1 MAKHIKSKPKS
12 QDEKYQPTKEEEAA
26 LSRFAD
32 RYAASSP
39 APRLKLTAGE
49 AKTSI
54 AVDHPDPKVAYQVL
68 MDSLGTASFDFV
80 HGLLVQL
87 ANTGSPGKASENALN
102 FMISVVT
109 DTKPRDHLEAM
120 LAAQMAAIH
129 IATMKVGSRLSDA
142 EDIPR
147 QDSAGAL
154 FNKLAR
160 TFAAQMET
168 LKRYR
173 TGGEQKVTVQHVNVG
188 EGGQAIVG
196 NVTQAAA
203 KGPQAKDAPEQ
214 NALADSRSSPMP
226 ILEDVKP
233 ERAARRKAK

>member
-1 MAKHIKSKPKS
+1 MAKHVKSRPKP
-12 QDEKYQPTKEEEAA
+12 QNEKYQPTKEEEAA

-39 APRLKLTAGE
+39 APRIRLTVGE

-54 AVDHPDPKVAYQVL
+54 AVDHPDKVVAYQVL
-68 MDSLGTASFDFV
+68 MDSLGTASRDFV
-80 HGLLVQL
+80 EGLLVQL
-87 ANTGSPGKASENALN
+87 ANAGSSGQTSENALN
-102 FMISVVT
+102 FMISVVK

-129 IATMKVGSRLSDA
+129 IATMKLASRLSDA
-142 EDIPR
+142 DDIPR

-203 KGPQAKDAPEQ
+203 KGPQVKNAPEQ
-214 NALADSRSSPMP
+214 NALADLRSSPMP

-233 ERAARRKAK
+233 ERVARRKAK